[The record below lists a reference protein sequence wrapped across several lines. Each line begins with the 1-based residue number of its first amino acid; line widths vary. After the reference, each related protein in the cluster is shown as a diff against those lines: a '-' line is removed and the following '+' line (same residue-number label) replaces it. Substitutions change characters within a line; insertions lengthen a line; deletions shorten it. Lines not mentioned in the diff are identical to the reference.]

1 MKVLLISANTV
12 QEPFP
17 VYPLGLD
24 YVAGAIAER
33 HAVRCLDLNCLAPEG
48 GLELA
53 IQAYGPEVI
62 GISLRNVDNTDS
74 REPKGFMGEYRQLVG
89 RVRRCSAVPIVL
101 GGSAF
106 TIFPDEIMALLAAD
120 YGIVGEGERLA
131 PLLQA
136 LANGQDPAGLPGVV
150 VGRAKGGLPVAA
162 APGPWSREV
171 TRDFDPAAEHLAF
184 YMQNGGMLNLQTK
197 RGCPF
202 RCVYCSYPYIEGR
215 RMRRIPAGQV
225 AAMALKLQA
234 AGARY
239 LFITDSAFNADID
252 HSLAVARAFRQQ
264 GLTIPWGAF
273 FAPIALP
280 DGYFQTM
287 AACGLKHVE
296 FGTES
301 LNDAVLEVYGKPFRR
316 RQVVAAHGAAVA
328 AGLHVAHYFLFGGPG
343 ETEQTLA
350 DALAHIDKLE
360 RTVLFLFCGMRI
372 YPHTGLHEIALRQG
386 QITASQSIVDPVFYQ
401 PPGMDL
407 DAISRRLDQHARGR
421 ENWVHAAGGQAA
433 VGIMRRMYRRGRS
446 GPLWEYLVR

>member
-1 MKVLLISANTV
+1 MKVLLISANTM

-24 YVAGAIAER
+24 YVAGAIAEA
-33 HAVRCLDLNCLAPEG
+33 HEARCLDLNCLAQEG
-48 GLELA
+48 GLECA
-53 IQAYGPEVI
+53 IQDFGPEII

-74 REPKGFMGEYRQLVG
+74 RDPKGFMEEYRQLVG
-89 RVRRCSAVPIVL
+89 RVRRCSDAPIVL
-101 GGSAF
+101 GGSGF

-120 YGIVGEGERLA
+120 YGIVGEGERLG

-136 LANGQDPAGLPGVV
+136 LAAGQNPAGLPGVV
-150 VGRAKGGLPVAA
+150 LGVAKGGPPVAA
-162 APGPWSREV
+162 ALAPWSREV
-171 TRDFDPAAEHLAF
+171 TRHFDPAAEHLGF
-184 YMQNGGMLNLQTK
+184 YLQNGGMLNLQTK

-202 RCVYCSYPYIEGR
+202 RCVYCSYPHIEGR
-215 RMRRIPAGQV
+215 HMRPIPVGQV
-225 AAMALKLQA
+225 AATALKLQA

-280 DGYFQTM
+280 DDYFQTM

-301 LNDAVLEVYGKPFRR
+301 LNDAVLAAYGKPFRR
-316 RQVVAAHGAAVA
+316 RQALAAHGAAVA

-343 ETEQTLA
+343 ETEMTLA

-386 QITASQSIVDPVFYQ
+386 QIQASQSIVAPVFYQ
-401 PPGMDL
+401 PPGL
-407 DAISRRLDQHARGR
+407 SLATIARRLDEHARGR
-421 ENWVHAAGGQAA
+421 ENWVHAAGGEA
-433 VGIMRRMYRRGRS
+433 VVSIMRRMYRRGRS